1 MRSVSVVLPES
12 MWAEMPMLRM
22 LAVSEEE
29 AAADFAGAASAAA
42 GIDASPRANRSVQ
55 ELALVREET
64 VNLSEAKERLASDDD
79 DVDDDDDER
88 KRSDDDD
95 EACSIAASIVD
106 EEEQLMLLH
115 LRAAASAALVAEARM
130 MPVLPALSLAEKE
143 RETK

>member
-1 MRSVSVVLPES
+1 MPES

-22 LAVSEEE
+22 LAVGEEE

-42 GIDASPRANRSVQ
+42 GIDASPRANRSVE
-55 ELALVREET
+55 ELVLVREET
-64 VNLSEAKERLASDDD
+64 VNLSKERLASDDD

-88 KRSDDDD
+88 KRSDDND

>member
-22 LAVSEEE
+22 LAVGEEE

-42 GIDASPRANRSVQ
+42 GIDASPRANRSVE
-55 ELALVREET
+55 ELVLVREET
-64 VNLSEAKERLASDDD
+64 VNLSKERLASDDD

-88 KRSDDDD
+88 KRSDDND

>member
-22 LAVSEEE
+22 LAVGEEE

-42 GIDASPRANRSVQ
+42 GIDASPRANRSVE
-55 ELALVREET
+55 ELVLVREET
-64 VNLSEAKERLASDDD
+64 VNLSKERLASDDD

-130 MPVLPALSLAEKE
+130 MPVLPALSIAEKE

>member
-1 MRSVSVVLPES
+1 
-12 MWAEMPMLRM
+12 MLRM
-22 LAVSEEE
+22 LAVGEEE

-42 GIDASPRANRSVQ
+42 GIDASPRANRSVE
-55 ELALVREET
+55 ELVLVREET
-64 VNLSEAKERLASDDD
+64 VNLSKERLASDDD

-88 KRSDDDD
+88 KRSDDND

>member
-42 GIDASPRANRSVQ
+42 GIDASPRANRSVE
-55 ELALVREET
+55 ELVLVREET
-64 VNLSEAKERLASDDD
+64 VNLSKERLASDDD

>member
-1 MRSVSVVLPES
+1 MVLPES

-22 LAVSEEE
+22 LAVGEEE

-42 GIDASPRANRSVQ
+42 GIDASPRANRSVE
-55 ELALVREET
+55 ELVLVREET
-64 VNLSEAKERLASDDD
+64 FNLSKERLASDDD

-88 KRSDDDD
+88 KRSDDND